1 MIVLNSIIENCVT
14 CVGAATESL
23 YLIYR
28 RLKLTEIVAAHRNV
42 IHDQCVSSNGT
53 TAIFTFTERSTV
65 NASNNMSLIDL

>member
-28 RLKLTEIVAAHRNV
+28 RLKLTVVEVAAHRNP
-42 IHDQCVSSNGT
+42 
-53 TAIFTFTERSTV
+53 RSTR
-65 NASNNMSLIDL
+65 LIERYDGYIYFY